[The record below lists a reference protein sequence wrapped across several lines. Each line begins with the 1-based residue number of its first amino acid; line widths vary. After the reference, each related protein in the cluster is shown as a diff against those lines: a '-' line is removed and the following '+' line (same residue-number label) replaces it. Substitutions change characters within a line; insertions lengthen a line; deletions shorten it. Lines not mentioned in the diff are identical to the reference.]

1 MFLPVL
7 LFNAGNYINITQ
19 LQKKPM
25 FTSVL
30 IANRGVCA
38 ARIIRTAHAL
48 GLRVVAVAVAD
59 DDTHADAAD
68 AVVFV
73 PSYMDVDAI
82 VAAAVAE
89 GVDAVHP
96 GYGFLSESESFARAV
111 EAANIVFVGPSPD
124 QMAAFATKHAARALA
139 VDAGVPIVPG
149 SGLVASLDAA
159 RAAAADVGYPV
170 LLKST
175 AGGGG
180 TGQAVVEREPDLAAA
195 FDRVCRLSDRLF
207 CDGRVFVEAWV
218 PEARH
223 VEVQILGIRSGT
235 VVALG
240 DRDCSAQRRNQK
252 VLEEAPAP
260 GLSPSLR
267 RAMANAAVRLCER
280 AEYSNAG
287 TVEFLVD
294 VGRGGDAFYFLE
306 VNTRLQVEHAV
317 TEQILGIDL
326 VEAQL
331 RAAAGLPVPT
341 VLAAAAAIEAGDV
354 QRHSIQAR
362 VYAEDA
368 ARDFAPSS
376 GLLTRVEWP
385 SPSDAPGLRLE
396 TSIARAG
403 ARVSPL
409 YDPMIAKVVVT
420 APTRDDA
427 LAALVHALDGVRLDG
442 VETNIP
448 FLRAF
453 VRDSDALR
461 DGRLLTRDL
470 PLFPYISHTAAV
482 TAAPGGTAIVVDL
495 GRPGLWKAGIPPSGA
510 SDDLAL
516 RAANHIVGNDADAA
530 ALELVLEG
538 VELRFACAARVAITG
553 ARPTPLTVDGV
564 DVEPWTAI
572 DVPAGRALCVGKLR
586 GPGARAYVSVAGGGF
601 DVPPYL
607 GSRTTFLL
615 GAFGGHQGRGLRAGD
630 VLRLFSGC
638 APVAPPPK
646 STGPPPIYTNSW
658 RVGVL
663 EGPHSV
669 GFMESADFVLDVPLR
684 VHYNSNRLG
693 VRLEGAP
700 APTWVRADGGDAG
713 LHPSNVLDTVYSHN
727 AVNITGELP
736 VFLGVD
742 GPSLGGFVCPVVV
755 CRSEAWKLGQVRP
768 GDTVEF
774 YRVAR
779 ADALAARARLEAAPQ
794 DVTLPPAREREDPVL
809 MRLESADGAAE
820 ARVLARLA
828 GEDAILVEFGRDDVI
843 DLPLRL
849 KVRALDNA
857 LTTRFGSDR
866 LRELSPGVR
875 SLHVQFD
882 PVALDMADLLAAVAD
897 VTTTMPVPRCVPSRV
912 LHMPLA
918 FDASTTRAALKRYAA
933 GVRAEAPYLPSNIEF
948 IARINGCDAAAVR
961 DAIYTASYLVL
972 GLGDVY
978 LGAPCALAVDPRHR
992 MVTTKMN
999 PARVWTAEG
1008 EVGLGGSFIC
1018 VYGMD
1023 SPGGYQLVGRT
1034 LQMWSTWATGRDP
1047 WLLREFDEVRF
1058 YQVSEAEL
1066 DAARAAFAR
1075 GDMSA
1080 LRVEDAVFDVDA
1092 YAALLERDADAIA
1105 ADRDRKRA
1113 AFLAERERWAEAEA
1127 AAPPP
1132 TCANDAPS
1140 MHTIDESSWPG
1151 DAVVVRAPMAGRF
1164 VPAAAAGAPA
1174 TPGERLAIVE
1184 AMKLEFGV
1192 ESPPSE
1198 EPLAVLSV
1206 LVPAGALVDQGD
1218 ALMLL
1223 RAADAGGLA
1232 PPAAVEDVTSSP
1244 SPLAVDLSRLSAL
1257 RAAYADGSATPKLV
1271 VTEAARRARDAG
1283 AAFLY
1288 VAPHAELVERCAA
1301 LEAEPP
1307 HARGEMH
1314 GVPFAAKDN
1323 IDVAGMPTTAACP
1336 AAVDLTP
1343 AAASAVV
1350 VERLL
1355 AAGAVCI
1362 GKTNMD
1368 QWAAGLTGQRSP
1380 AGPVPCAADAAFIS
1394 GGSSSGSGIAVAAGV
1409 VTFAL
1414 GTDTAG
1420 SGRVPAALNGV
1431 VGYKPTRG
1439 LLSARGV
1446 LPACA
1451 SLDCVSVFASS
1462 CDDARRVVRVAAG
1475 WDAGDAYSRRA
1486 PPAAA
1491 AAGSAFRFGVLAPVE
1506 AAGVV
1511 SDDVRALLASAVA
1524 AAEAAGGTR
1533 VDVDADDTRLLLRA
1547 AALLYAEHSP
1557 WLAER
1562 VGVIRDVVGR
1572 AGWDALHPVTARVL
1586 RGAAEQRVIDAWPL
1600 FHELAAIRAAVDA
1613 RVWPRCDVLLLP
1625 TVPRTFTLEQVEI
1638 DPIGTNSVLGTYTN
1652 FANLLDCAAV
1662 AIPAGALSG
1671 GRAPWGVQL
1680 VAPAWSDDALLE
1692 LGQRLH
1698 ARAAPDARLTL
1709 ASDARAR
1716 DLVALHADCRL
1727 FGTAT
1732 KAKMA
1737 AAAVAAQSTSLSNVS
1752 DMTAAALCGSD
1763 GAVATSADAATVDL
1777 FVVGLHMD
1785 GLPLNDQL
1793 RARGATLV
1801 RAAHTAPAYTLHAL
1815 AAGAKPGLVRGGEG
1829 SGTAIEGEV
1838 WRIPVVAFGSFV
1850 AECVPPPLCVGSVLL
1865 DNGDWV
1871 KGFLCEAVSAC
1882 AAAGAC
1888 DITAL
1893 GGWRAYVA
1901 AKEG

>member
-1 MFLPVL
+1 
-7 LFNAGNYINITQ
+7 
-19 LQKKPM
+19 M

-38 ARIIRTAHAL
+38 ARIMRTAQAL
-48 GLRVVAVAVAD
+48 GLRVVAVVVAD
-59 DDTHADAAD
+59 DDAHAGAAD
-68 AVVFV
+68 SVVVV
-73 PSYMDVDAI
+73 PSYLDEAAI

-96 GYGFLSESESFARAV
+96 GYGFLAENESFARAV
-111 EAANIVFVGPSPD
+111 TAANIVFIGPSPD

-139 VDAGVPIVPG
+139 IDAGVQTVPG
-149 SGLVASLDAA
+149 SGLVASLDEA
-159 RAAAADVGYPV
+159 RAAAVAVGYPV

-180 TGQAVVEREPDLAAA
+180 TGQAVVENEPDLAAA
-195 FDRVCRLSDRLF
+195 FDRVCRLADRLF
-207 CDGRVFVEAWV
+207 HDDRVFVEAWV

-223 VEVQILGIRSGT
+223 VEVQIFGTGSGA

-260 GLSPSLR
+260 GLSPTLR
-267 RAMANAAVRLCER
+267 RAMSEAAVRLCER
-280 AEYSNAG
+280 AGYVNAG

-317 TEQILGIDL
+317 TEQILGIDI

-331 RAAAGLPVPT
+331 RTAAGLPVPAII
-341 VLAAAAAIEAGDV
+341 AAAAAIAAGEL

-385 SPSDAPGLRLE
+385 SPSHAPGLRLE
-396 TSIARAG
+396 TCIERAG
-403 ARVSPL
+403 VRVSPL

-427 LAALVHALDGVRLDG
+427 LDAMAHALDGVRLDG
-442 VETNIP
+442 VETNVP
-448 FLRAF
+448 FLRAL
-453 VRDSDALR
+453 VRESDALR

-470 PLFPYISHTAAV
+470 PLFPYLSHTAAV
-482 TAAPGGTAIVVDL
+482 TAAPGGSAIVVDL

-516 RAANHIVGNDADAA
+516 RAANHLVGNDADAA

-553 ARPTPLTVDGV
+553 ARPTPLTVD
-564 DVEPWTAI
+564 DIAVEPWTAI
-572 DVPAGRALCVGKLR
+572 DVPAGSVLLVGKLR

-630 VLRLFSGC
+630 VLRLFPGC
-638 APVAPPPK
+638 APTVPPPPPP
-646 STGPPPIYTNSW
+646 GPPPIYTNSW

-693 VRLEGAP
+693 VRLEDAP

-755 CRSEAWKLGQVRP
+755 CRAEAWKLGQVRP

-779 ADALAARARLEAAPQ
+779 ADALEARARMEATPQ
-794 DVTLPPAREREDPVL
+794 DVTLPRAHEREDPVL

-828 GEDAILVEFGRDDVI
+828 GEDAILVEFGRDDII

-849 KVRALDNA
+849 KVRALNDA
-857 LTTRFGSDR
+857 LTRRFGSGR

-882 PVALDMADLLAAVAD
+882 PAALDIADLLAAVAD
-897 VTTTMPVPRCVPSRV
+897 LTTTMPIPRRVPSRV

-933 GVRAEAPYLPSNIEF
+933 GVRAEAPYLPSNIDF
-948 IARINGCDAAAVR
+948 IARINGCDVAAVK
-961 DAIYTASYLVL
+961 DAVFTASYLVL

-1008 EVGLGGSFIC
+1008 EVGLGGSFMC

-1034 LQMWSTWATGRDP
+1034 MQMWSTWATGRDP

-1075 GDMSA
+1075 GDTTA
-1080 LRVEDAVFDVDA
+1080 LRVEEAVFDIDA
-1092 YAALLERDADAIA
+1092 YAALLDGNADDIA

-1132 TCANDAPS
+1132 PCSDAAPV
-1140 MHTIDESSWPG
+1140 TLAVDESSWPDG
-1151 DAVVVRAPMAGRF
+1151 AVAVRAPVAGRF
-1164 VPAAAAGAPA
+1164 VPAAAAGATA
-1174 TPGERLAIVE
+1174 TQGERLAIVE

-1192 ESPPSE
+1192 ESPLSE
-1198 EPLAVLSV
+1198 VPLAVLSI

-1218 ALMLL
+1218 VLMLL
-1223 RAADAGGLA
+1223 HASDAADL
-1232 PPAAVEDVTSSP
+1232 PPPTTVDEVKSSLP
-1244 SPLAVDLSRLSAL
+1244 PRSPLAVDLSRLAAL
-1257 RAAYADGSATPKLV
+1257 RDAYADGSATPTLV
-1271 VTEAARRARDAG
+1271 VSEAARRACDVG

-1288 VAPHAELVERCAA
+1288 IAPHAELVARCSA
-1301 LEAEPP
+1301 LEAKPS
-1307 HARGEMH
+1307 HARGEMY
-1314 GVPFAAKDN
+1314 GVPFAVKDN
-1323 IDVAGMPTTAACP
+1323 IDVEGMPTTAACP

-1343 AAASAVV
+1343 AAASAAV

-1355 AAGAVCI
+1355 AADAVCI

-1380 AGPVPCAADAAFIS
+1380 TGPIACAADAAYIS

-1431 VGYKPTRG
+1431 IGYKPTRG

-1462 CDDARRVVRVAAG
+1462 CDDARRVARVASG
-1475 WDAGDAYSRRA
+1475 WDAEDAYSRRA
-1486 PPAAA
+1486 TLPAVPAAA
-1491 AAGSAFRFGVLAPVE
+1491 GPAFRFGVLASVE

-1511 SDDVRALLASAVA
+1511 SDEVRALLASSVD

-1533 VDVDADDTRLLLRA
+1533 VDVDADDTKLLLRA

-1562 VGVIRDVVGR
+1562 VDAINDVVSR
-1572 AGWDALHPVTARVL
+1572 AGWEALHPVTARVL
-1586 RGAAEQRVIDAWPL
+1586 RGAVEQRTVDAWPL
-1600 FHELAAIRAAVDA
+1600 LHELAAIRAAVEE
-1613 RVWPRCDVLLLP
+1613 RVWPCCDVLLLP
-1625 TVPRTFTLEQVEI
+1625 TVPRTFTLAQVEA
-1638 DPIGTNSVLGTYTN
+1638 DPIGTNAVLGTYTN

-1662 AIPAGALSG
+1662 AIPAGTLSG

-1692 LGQRLH
+1692 LGQLLH
-1698 ARAAPDARLTL
+1698 ARTVPDARLTL
-1709 ASDARAR
+1709 TSDACAR
-1716 DLVALHADCRL
+1716 DLVPLLADCRL
-1727 FGTAT
+1727 FGSAT
-1732 KAKMA
+1732 KAVT
-1737 AAAVAAQSTSLSNVS
+1737 AAAVEAAQSKSLSDVS
-1752 DMTAAALCGSD
+1752 DMTEAALDGSD
-1763 GAVATSADAATVDL
+1763 GSAATSADASTVDL

-1785 GLPLNDQL
+1785 GLPLNNQL
-1793 RARGATLV
+1793 RERGATLV
-1801 RAAHTAPAYTLHAL
+1801 RAASTAPEYTLHAL
-1815 AAGAKPGLVRGGEG
+1815 AGGAKPGLVRGGGG
-1829 SGTAIEGEV
+1829 SGTAIDGEV
-1838 WRIPVVAFGSFV
+1838 WRVPVERFGSFV
-1850 AECVPPPLCVGSVLL
+1850 VECVPPPLCVGSVLL
-1865 DNGDWV
+1865 DDGDWV
-1871 KGFLCEAVSAC
+1871 KGFLCEAIGAC

-1893 GGWRAYVA
+1893 GGWRAYVS